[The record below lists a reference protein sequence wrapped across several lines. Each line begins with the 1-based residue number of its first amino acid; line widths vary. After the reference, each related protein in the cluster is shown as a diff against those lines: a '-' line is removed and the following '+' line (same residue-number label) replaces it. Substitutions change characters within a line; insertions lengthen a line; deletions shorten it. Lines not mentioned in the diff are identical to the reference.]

1 MGVREAVGAFART
14 RGSGQFSDKFGHEN
28 CIILAIHANPQLS
41 IRAVNTLITAASAR
55 IGQCREM
62 REVDPNPVRVASLV
76 NERVYSHA
84 INRWARAAF
93 GHFLHIDAIATLLN
107 HTRGKR
113 EVYVKQHPQVVLPI
127 RISYQLSSQNL
138 S

>member
-1 MGVREAVGAFART
+1 MSVREVVGALARA

-41 IRAVNTLITAASAR
+41 IRAVNTLITAASTR

-62 REVDPNPVRVASLV
+62 REVNPNPVRVAAFLV
-76 NERVYSHA
+76 NERVYSYA

-93 GHFLHIDAIATLLN
+93 GHSLHIDAIATLLN
-107 HTRGKR
+107 HTRGRR
-113 EVYVKQHPQVVLPI
+113 EVYIKQH
-127 RISYQLSSQNL
+127 S
-138 S
+138 

>member
-14 RGSGQFSDKFGHEN
+14 RGSGQFSDKFGHKN
-28 CIILAIHANPQLS
+28 CIILAIHTNPQLS
-41 IRAVNTLITAASAR
+41 IRAINALTTAASTR
-55 IGQCREM
+55 IGQCHGM
-62 REVDPNPVRVASLV
+62 REVDLNPVRVASLV

-93 GHFLHIDAIATLLN
+93 GYFLHIDAIATLLN
-107 HTRGKR
+107 HSRGKR
-113 EVYVKQHPQVVLPI
+113 EVYVIQHPQVVLPI

-138 S
+138 P